1 MTNIYWNKYYSEH
14 NTPFEPSNFAKFI
27 FKFIDKEKT
36 IIDIGCGNGRD
47 SFYFARKKLETLGID
62 YSDVTI
68 NNLKQNSKD
77 NLDFQVLNIEHINKE
92 LENVSI
98 DICYCRFI
106 LHSFNE
112 KVESALFEWIKN
124 SNVSILCIETRVEE
138 DIYSISTQDHY
149 RRPINE
155 LELKAKIKDIDFE
168 IIFDKKSN
176 KFSRYKKEY
185 GVKDLKNDPMLLRII
200 ARRLN

>member
-1 MTNIYWNKYYSEH
+1 MTNIYWNNYYSK
-14 NTPFEPSNFAKFI
+14 NSIPFEPSSFAKFI
-27 FKFIDKEKT
+27 FKFINKETK

-47 SFYFARKKLETLGID
+47 SFYFANKNLETLGID
-62 YSDVTI
+62 YSDVAI
-68 NNLKQNSKD
+68 KNLKQNTKD
-77 NLDFQVLNIEHINKE
+77 NLQFKELNIEHISKE
-92 LENVSI
+92 LKNISI

-138 DIYSISTQDHY
+138 DIYSNSKQDHY

-155 LELKAKIKDIDFE
+155 LELKAKIKNIDFE

-200 ARRLN
+200 AKRLE